1 MKKVLIY
8 LTVIGIILFLFINSS
23 LALITGDKDYMYRED
38 YHSIK
43 FKNLNSKNLNELFLG
58 INGTVIEIE
67 VETSIFTKSYRFNT
81 SMIDNVEQKLEEKV
95 TKDLID
101 LGKREQATTYQVQG
115 YKITRMDILCT
126 KEELNLIK
134 TRTETE

>member
-1 MKKVLIY
+1 MKKVFIWLS
-8 LTVIGIILFLFINSS
+8 VIGIILFLFINSS
-23 LALITGDKDYMYRED
+23 LSLKSSKNDYLYAEN

-67 VETSIFTKSYRFNT
+67 VETQVFTKSYRFNT

-95 TKDLID
+95 IKDLIK
-101 LGKREQATTYQVQG
+101 LGKRELATNYEVNG
-115 YKITRMDILCT
+115 LKITRMDILCT
-126 KEELNLIK
+126 KEELNIIK
-134 TRTETE
+134 SRSEVE